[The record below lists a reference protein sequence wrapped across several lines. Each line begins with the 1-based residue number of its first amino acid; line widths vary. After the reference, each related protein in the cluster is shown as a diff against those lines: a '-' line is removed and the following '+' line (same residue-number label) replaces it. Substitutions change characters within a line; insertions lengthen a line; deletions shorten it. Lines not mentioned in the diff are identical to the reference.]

1 MHQNDTPLK
10 TKIVYQYDSAS
21 FRLLIYQ
28 IQVDYLNWISPGISP
43 VLQQHRGHPVVVVGG
58 GDVEGRA
65 VLDVPGLKK
74 KRKNRRRDVFTIS
87 NRQMAMA

>member
-1 MHQNDTPLK
+1 MVQTIHLHGAN
-10 TKIVYQYDSAS
+10 
-21 FRLLIYQ
+21 
-28 IQVDYLNWISPGISP
+28 YLNWILPGISP

-74 KRKNRRRDVFTIS
+74 KRKNGRDVFTIS
-87 NRQMAMA
+87 NRQRAMA